1 MNQSG
6 KSHALIELRMFL
18 TTIIL
23 LASLIILAGTAT
35 WFIPAGEFAVQTID
49 GMVTRVFVQADPSP
63 VPVWK
68 ILLAPIFV
76 LTGSN
81 GLKIAVIVVFIL
93 FIGGSFSIMNRCG
106 ILPAMLSSLVRRF
119 SHNRSL
125 FILISVIIFSLMGS
139 ALGIIEEIVPLILIF
154 IPIAYRMGWDSITGV
169 ALPFLSGAFGF
180 AAATFNPF
188 TIGTAQKLADLPLFS
203 GLYLRAPFFLL
214 TTLTVFFFILRY
226 TRRIEKNPELSPTH
240 EQDLL
245 VRETYGLTD
254 DQDTEPPSKGPVLW
268 IAFSFLLIVGVV
280 LGGIFVPF
288 LRNNAFPL
296 ITVIFLLMGVGTGL
310 FAGRNIKEVA
320 GFFVRGLLDFAPAI
334 LLILMASSV
343 GYLIEEGKIMDTI
356 LHSIATRV
364 EGMGAGAA
372 AIMIY
377 LMQMVM
383 NFLVPSGTGQAA
395 LTIPI
400 LAPLGE
406 LIGISRQTVVLAYQ
420 FGDGFSN
427 LIWPT
432 NPMLLI
438 AIGLGSVPYRT
449 WLKWIIPI
457 QLLLMIYSVTFLL
470 IAVNIGYS

>member
-1 MNQSG
+1 MKRSG
-6 KSHALIELRMFL
+6 ESHALIELRMFL

-23 LASLIILAGTAT
+23 LGLLIILAGTAT
-35 WFIPAGEFAVQTID
+35 WFIPAGEFAVQTIN
-49 GMVTRVFVQADPSP
+49 GTVTRIFVQADPSP

-68 ILLAPIFV
+68 ILLAPVFV

-169 ALPFLSGAFGF
+169 ALPFLSAAFGF

-203 GLYLRAPFFLL
+203 GLYLRLPFFLL
-214 TTLTVFFFILRY
+214 TTITVFLFILRY

-254 DQDTEPPSKGPVLW
+254 DQDTEPPSKGPVFW
-268 IAFSFLLIVGVV
+268 IAFSFLLIIGVV

-288 LRNNAFPL
+288 LQSYAFPL

-320 GFFVRGLLDFAPAI
+320 GFFCPWSSRFRTGHTSHSHGLF
-334 LLILMASSV
+334 
-343 GYLIEEGKIMDTI
+343 G
-356 LHSIATRV
+356 R
-364 EGMGAGAA
+364 
-372 AIMIY
+372 
-377 LMQMVM
+377 
-383 NFLVPSGTGQAA
+383 
-395 LTIPI
+395 IP
-400 LAPLGE
+400 
-406 LIGISRQTVVLAYQ
+406 Y
-420 FGDGFSN
+420 
-427 LIWPT
+427 
-432 NPMLLI
+432 
-438 AIGLGSVPYRT
+438 
-449 WLKWIIPI
+449 
-457 QLLLMIYSVTFLL
+457 
-470 IAVNIGYS
+470 